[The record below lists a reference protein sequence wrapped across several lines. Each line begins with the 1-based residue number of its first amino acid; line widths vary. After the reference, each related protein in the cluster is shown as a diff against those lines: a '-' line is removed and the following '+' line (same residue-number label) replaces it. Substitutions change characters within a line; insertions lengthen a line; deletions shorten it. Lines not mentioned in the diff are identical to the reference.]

1 MHTQVAIL
9 GAGPAGLFLSHLL
22 HLQGIDSI
30 IIESRSR
37 EYVEA
42 RLRAGV
48 LEKGTVD
55 ALVEA
60 GVGERLLREGLVH
73 KGINFRFG
81 GKDHPLDIRGLSG
94 DKHVMVYGQQEVVK
108 DLIAARLAA
117 GGKILFEVQAKEI
130 LDLETAQPKVRISA
144 NGVEQEVTCDLV
156 AGCDGFHGIS
166 RGTIPADILKTFER
180 VYPFS
185 WLGILAEAPPI
196 SEYVTNVYN
205 EERGFAL
212 LSMRSRTLS
221 RLYLQCDANEKLSDW
236 SDGRI
241 WDELDARLEGK
252 DGRKLVRGPILQKG
266 ITPMRSFVAEPMS
279 YRRLFLAGD
288 AAHIVPPTGAKG
300 MNLAIADIRVL
311 STAMIDFFKSGST
324 KLLDAY
330 SDTCLRRVWKVER
343 FSWSVTSMTH
353 NFPQDNPFDRRMRTA
368 TLDYLTSSTAS
379 GQTFAENFVGLPLE
393 PSLVE
398 DHERDER
405 TVMLT
410 NK

>member
-22 HLQGIDSI
+22 HLQGIDSVV
-30 IIESRSR
+30 IESRSR
-37 EYVEA
+37 DYVEG

-55 ALVEA
+55 ALVES
-60 GVGERLLREGLVH
+60 GVGERLLREGLRH
-73 KGINFRFG
+73 KGFNFRFG
-81 GKDHPLDIRGLSG
+81 GRNHVLDLADLADG
-94 DKHVMVYGQQEVVK
+94 KHVTVYGQQEVVK
-108 DLIAARLAA
+108 DLIAARIAA
-117 GGKILFEVQAKEI
+117 AGKILFNVEAKEI
-130 LDLETAQPKVRISA
+130 CGIDTARPTIRVHQDGEEREISC
-144 NGVEQEVTCDLV
+144 ELV

-166 RGTIPADILKTFER
+166 RPAIPADILKVFDR

-185 WLGILAEAPPI
+185 WLGILAEAPPV
-196 SEYVTNVYN
+196 SDYVTNVYH

-221 RLYLQCDANEKLSDW
+221 RLYLQVDSNEKLEDW
-236 SDGRI
+236 PDVRI
-241 WDELDARLEGK
+241 WDELDRRLEGK
-252 DGRKLVRGPILQKG
+252 DGLKLIRGPILQKG

-300 MNLAIADIRVL
+300 MNMAIADIRVL
-311 STAMIDFFKSGST
+311 AVAMTDFFKTGST
-324 KLLDAY
+324 RLLDAY

-353 NFPQDNPFDRRMRTA
+353 NFPQDSAFDKRMRNA
-368 TLDYLTSSTAS
+368 TLDYLMSSKAS
-379 GQTFAENFVGLPLE
+379 GKTFAENFVGLPLE
-393 PSLVE
+393 ESVVT
-398 DHERDER
+398 DDERDPR
-405 TVMLT
+405 TVML
-410 NK
+410 KSG

>member
-30 IIESRSR
+30 VIEARSR
-37 EYVEA
+37 EYAEG

-55 ALVEA
+55 ALVES
-60 GVGERLLREGLVH
+60 GVGERLLREGLRLDRV
-73 KGINFRFG
+73 NFRFG
-81 GKDHPLDIRGLSG
+81 GKTRPLDVRGLTG
-94 DKHVMVYGQQEVVK
+94 DKHVTVYGQQEVVK

-117 GGKILFEVQAKEI
+117 GGKILFNVEAKEI
-130 LDLETAQPKVRISA
+130 VGVDTSAPRIRVVSE
-144 NGVEQEVTCDLV
+144 GKEMEISCELV

-166 RGTIPADILKTFER
+166 RPAIPADILKTFER

-196 SEYVTNVYN
+196 TDVVTNVYH
-205 EERGFAL
+205 EELGFAL

-221 RLYLQCDANEKLSDW
+221 RLYFQVPSNEKLEDW
-236 SDGRI
+236 PDERV
-241 WDELDARLEGK
+241 WDELDRRLEGK
-252 DGRKLVRGPILQKG
+252 DGLKVVRGPILQKG

-300 MNLAIADIRVL
+300 MNMAIADIRVL
-311 STAMIDFFKSGST
+311 APAMTDFFKNKGT
-324 KLLDAY
+324 GLLDAY
-330 SDTCLRRVWKVER
+330 SDTCLRRVWKTER

-353 NFPQDNPFDRRMRTA
+353 NFPEDNAFDRRMRNA
-368 TLDYLTSSTAS
+368 TLDYLTSSNAS
-379 GQTFAENFVGLPLE
+379 GLTFAENFVGLPLE
-393 PSLVE
+393 QSLVG
-398 DHERDER
+398 DDERDPR
-405 TVMLT
+405 ITML
-410 NK
+410 KD